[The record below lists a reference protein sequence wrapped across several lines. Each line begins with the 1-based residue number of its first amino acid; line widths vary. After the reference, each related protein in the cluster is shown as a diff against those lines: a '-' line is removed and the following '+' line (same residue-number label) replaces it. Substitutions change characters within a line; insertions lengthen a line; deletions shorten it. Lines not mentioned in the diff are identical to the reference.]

1 MCKSIYDY
9 MSLKG
14 LKNIRKK
21 KKLYDFNVSSDLQ
34 KSIIIIN
41 RFKKNKKGKEKKRKE
56 EE

>member
-9 MSLKG
+9 MWLKG